1 MAKPQIKP
9 AGAYCTS
16 VRPIETRF
24 LLIATTTLMLAKEN
38 NTMSKLRLDKFIS
51 NMTSLSR
58 TEAVE
63 AIYHNHVTVNGR
75 IKKDPSLK
83 VDPQKDEICRDG
95 VKIDYEEF
103 VYYMLNKPAGVVSAT
118 EDKKYKTVVDLIDT
132 ARDIAPVGR
141 LDIDTEGLML
151 LTDDGKLAHRLI
163 SPKKHVDKVYYAEVD
178 GNITEEVIA
187 GFMNGM
193 DYGEAKP
200 SAPGKLEVIT
210 DNDIIRKINAQKSAA
225 YVTIHE
231 GKFHQIKRMFELYGL
246 KVTYLK
252 RISMGKLV
260 LDETLAPGEYKK
272 ISIEDIE

>member
-1 MAKPQIKP
+1 
-9 AGAYCTS
+9 
-16 VRPIETRF
+16 
-24 LLIATTTLMLAKEN
+24 MLAKEN

-63 AIYHNHVTVNGR
+63 AIYHNHVNVNGR

-83 VDPQKDEICRDG
+83 VDPQKDEICMDG

-103 VYYMLNKPAGVVSAT
+103 VYYMLNKPLGVVSAT
-118 EDKKYKTVVDLIDT
+118 EDKIYKTVVDLIDT

-200 SAPGKLEVIT
+200 SEPGKLEVIT
-210 DNDIIRKINAQKSAA
+210 DNDIIRKINAQKSADSKAYLEKKSDITSVSSANLEKTTDIFPVSAA

-231 GKFHQIKRMFELYGL
+231 GKFHQIKRMFEVYGL

-260 LDETLAPGEYKK
+260 LDETLMPGEYKK

>member
-1 MAKPQIKP
+1 MP
-9 AGAYCTS
+9 
-16 VRPIETRF
+16 
-24 LLIATTTLMLAKEN
+24 
-38 NTMSKLRLDKFIS
+38 KLRLDKFIS

-63 AIYHNHVTVNGR
+63 AIYHNHITVNGR

-83 VDPQKDEICRDG
+83 VDPDKDEICKDG
-95 VKIDYEEF
+95 ERIEYEEF

-118 EDKKYKTVVDLIDT
+118 EDKKYKTVVDLVDT

-151 LTDDGKLAHRLI
+151 LTDDGKLAHSLI
-163 SPKKHVDKVYYAEVD
+163 SPKKHVNKVYYAEVD
-178 GNITEEVIA
+178 GKITEEVVA
-187 GFMNGM
+187 GFENGI

-200 SAPGKLEVIT
+200 SEPGKLE
-210 DNDIIRKINAQKSAA
+210 IIKDAKAA

-231 GKFHQIKRMFELYGL
+231 GKFHQIKRMFEAYGL
-246 KVTYLK
+246 HVTYLK

-260 LDETLAPGEYKK
+260 LDESLALGEYKK
-272 ISIEDIE
+272 IKKEDII